1 MSRHSLPGKGVQG
14 QVFAIGDIH
23 GQAKTLE
30 KALEHIA
37 GAPRTGAPTH
47 LVFTGDVIDR
57 GHENLR
63 CIELVL
69 NASRYANVDQVTLIP
84 GNHEIMMLMALEDPR
99 LNMGPWAS
107 SGGMSVINEILP
119 SCMSRP
125 MDEIAETLSDKMSDF
140 IAALEAAPNHIR
152 IGDLVFVHGGVQPN
166 VDMDEFLSQPRFG
179 AGAYDEHWAWIRKP
193 FLKHRDGWGGDDVI
207 IHGHTP
213 HNDGQK
219 LDPALAHDYL
229 DRVGSHR
236 RICLDAGASRLGQ
249 LAILNAHGA
258 EYEVALAQEVDFCPN
273 LEDCD
278 FPSSCEI

>member
-1 MSRHSLPGKGVQG
+1 MSRYSFPGQGVQE

-30 KALEHIA
+30 KALAHIA
-37 GAPRTGAPTH
+37 ATPRTGAPTH

-57 GHENLR
+57 GHENLK

-69 NASRYANVDQVTLIP
+69 NASRYADVDQVTLLP
-84 GNHEIMMLMALEDPR
+84 GNHEIMMLMALESPR

-119 SCMSRP
+119 SCLSRP
-125 MDEIAETLSDKMSDF
+125 MDEIADTVSHRMSDF
-140 IAALEAAPNHIR
+140 IAALEAAPNFIR
-152 IGDLVFVHGGVQPN
+152 IGDLVFVHGGVQPD
-166 VDMDEFLSQPRFG
+166 VDMDDFMSQPRFE

-193 FLKHRDGWGGDDVI
+193 FLKHRGGWGDNQVI
-207 IHGHTP
+207 VHGHTP

-219 LDPALAHDYL
+219 LDPARAHDYL
-229 DRVGSHR
+229 DLVGSHH
-236 RICLDAGASRLGQ
+236 RICLDAGASRFGQ
-249 LAILNAHGA
+249 LAILHAQGS
-258 EYEVALAQEVDFCPN
+258 EYEVSLAQEVEFDPS

-278 FPSSCEI
+278 LLDSCEI